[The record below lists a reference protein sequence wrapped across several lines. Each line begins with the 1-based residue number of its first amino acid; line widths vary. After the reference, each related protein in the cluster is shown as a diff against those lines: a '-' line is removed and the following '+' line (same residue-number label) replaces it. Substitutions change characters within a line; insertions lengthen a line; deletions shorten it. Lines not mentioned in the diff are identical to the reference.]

1 MIRFHEDEFGQWRPI
16 CNRFGAEYLAAY
28 HSYVQISPPEED
40 YDGRLDL
47 YKLWGRDSS
56 ANSSGSVRLTNTD
69 IEQEIQHTRIRPL
82 HPESDA

>member
-1 MIRFHEDEFGQWRPI
+1 MRGLFTNSDTDEFGQWRPI

-47 YKLWGRDSS
+47 YKL
-56 ANSSGSVRLTNTD
+56 
-69 IEQEIQHTRIRPL
+69 QEADTP
-82 HPESDA
+82 PFK

>member
-1 MIRFHEDEFGQWRPI
+1 MLNEDEFGQWRPI

-47 YKLWGRDSS
+47 YKLWECDFKVVLEV
-56 ANSSGSVRLTNTD
+56 NTKLTLD
-69 IEQEIQHTRIRPL
+69 
-82 HPESDA
+82 